1 MKRLAC
7 TLAIALA
14 LVTFAACSRSL
25 SGKWVSERGG
35 NRYREFKSDGTVF
48 VQEGAQAG
56 YGTYEIDGD
65 TLIFKSPSG
74 RAAKSTIKDN
84 KIIDEDGE
92 AWVKQ

>member
-1 MKRLAC
+1 MRRSILVLVIVL
-7 TLAIALA
+7 TLF
-14 LVTFAACSRSL
+14 TACSRSL

-48 VQEGAQAG
+48 VQEGMNAG

-65 TLIFKSPSG
+65 TIIFKSPSG
-74 RAAKSTIKDN
+74 RAAKSTFKDN

-92 AWVKQ
+92 TWVKQ